1 MKFNI
6 CLLYPTVNSIITL
19 KSMYFYHKTSNA
31 TAKLR
36 GLTQG
41 APEVIAAIIHNV
53 RNKSHKKLK
62 FNIFVA
68 LPSRQFQDYIEI
80 QVFLAQDV

>member
-6 CLLYPTVNSIITL
+6 CLLYHTVNSIITL

-53 RNKSHKKLK
+53 LNKNHKKT
-62 FNIFVA
+62 
-68 LPSRQFQDYIEI
+68 EI
-80 QVFLAQDV
+80 QYFCCSTQPSVPGLH